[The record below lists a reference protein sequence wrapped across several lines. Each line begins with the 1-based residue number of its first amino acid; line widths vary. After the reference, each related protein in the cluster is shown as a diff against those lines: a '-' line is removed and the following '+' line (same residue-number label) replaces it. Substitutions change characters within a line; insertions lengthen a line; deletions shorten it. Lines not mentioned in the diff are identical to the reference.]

1 VATRPGGCGSA
12 TVFLAGAMA
21 DLNFHRWNNALAA
34 CMAGTQKKDDK
45 LRWRDPIALNQEA
58 HELPKEKQRQALDF
72 LAEASPALK
81 AKLAPMWKFCFAQ
94 WHIYD
99 AGIEAI
105 AKGTSVPEALMDKNL
120 LEDIDALEAIC
131 KDGGLDDGM
140 NTEKWS
146 WKILQP
152 FPPAGTLVPWNEE
165 SAAPLLK
172 AGKEER
178 KQGIQAFEIE
188 RYDKAFWHFWQGLKM
203 IARAPA
209 TTSGPHA
216 KLRSALLKNK
226 AAAAMKLNMNRTALG
241 DANEALR
248 IDSMDDKAWYRQS
261 CALEAL
267 GRLEEAKAARVKAG
281 LVADGDEI
289 SPSLALKTDGSD
301 AKQEQ
306 AELDPDL
313 CEVLESFMFIELGVD
328 SIIATDMVMYLK
340 AEFPR
345 IPLPCTLVFEYP
357 TAGDVVAMLL
367 SNISGGNDP
376 FLRRKVTNCVWQAMC
391 ASMGRDPLQD
401 IVDSNPRTL
410 SEGVTADILA
420 DLLRA
425 YHRRSGSRLQPCWPK
440 ELALS
445 CAPLFSTFDHMH
457 AKCRSQ
463 SWRPMALRRM
473 IQVCS
478 NWKLLLSKRRKA
490 HRTSRICFVKSAL
503 LCMVGQME
511 CGPFKWRQMTK
522 RNSLMVAAWR
532 PGHTSFRRTHLA
544 VVTSTQP
551 QLIEGFGF
559 QARPEGAYGC
569 QVLRTQN
576 TFLCCM
582 LYVFSLRHLAL
593 HSLDS
598 STTSA

>member
-1 VATRPGGCGSA
+1 
-12 TVFLAGAMA
+12 
-21 DLNFHRWNNALAA
+21 
-34 CMAGTQKKDDK
+34 
-45 LRWRDPIALNQEA
+45 
-58 HELPKEKQRQALDF
+58 
-72 LAEASPALK
+72 
-81 AKLAPMWKFCFAQ
+81 
-94 WHIYD
+94 
-99 AGIEAI
+99 
-105 AKGTSVPEALMDKNL
+105 
-120 LEDIDALEAIC
+120 
-131 KDGGLDDGM
+131 
-140 NTEKWS
+140 
-146 WKILQP
+146 
-152 FPPAGTLVPWNEE
+152 
-165 SAAPLLK
+165 
-172 AGKEER
+172 
-178 KQGIQAFEIE
+178 
-188 RYDKAFWHFWQGLKM
+188 
-203 IARAPA
+203 
-209 TTSGPHA
+209 
-216 KLRSALLKNK
+216 
-226 AAAAMKLNMNRTALG
+226 MNRTALG

-425 YHRRSGSRLQPCWPK
+425 YQQEEWLQTTTMLAKRARFELRTFIFNLRPYAREMQKPVLEAHGFAPDDSGMLKLETAIVKASQGSQNLQDLLR
-440 ELALS
+440 EVRVALYGG
-445 CAPLFSTFDHMH
+445 PNGMWT
-457 AKCRSQ
+457 
-463 SWRPMALRRM
+463 
-473 IQVCS
+473 I
-478 NWKLLLSKRRKA
+478 
-490 HRTSRICFVKSAL
+490 
-503 LCMVGQME
+503 QME
-511 CGPFKWRQMTK
+511 ADDQEKLIDGSSMETRAHFLQKDPFGRCHINT
-522 RNSLMVAAWR
+522 
-532 PGHTSFRRTHLA
+532 
-544 VVTSTQP
+544 TSTYRRFRVP
-551 QLIEGFGF
+551 GK
-559 QARPEGAYGC
+559 A
-569 QVLRTQN
+569 
-576 TFLCCM
+576 
-582 LYVFSLRHLAL
+582 
-593 HSLDS
+593 
-598 STTSA
+598 